1 MNCSSIKRY
10 AVYGSG
16 KCNRVKRAIE
26 AYPDMKKRIICVI
39 TDEKEDEELKN
50 YFDDLGI
57 DYYSFNVAAIDKSKD
72 RNVLLS
78 DFILNKLEQY
88 EIDYC
93 FTFGK
98 RLLKGRL
105 LKAYNYRLINFHPG
119 IIPEVI
125 GLNAIDKA
133 LNEGK
138 RYIGNTV
145 HFIDEGMDSGPII
158 MQSMILADNFGQYG
172 YNIFLDGMT
181 ELIWRTVNLLESNRI
196 EIADRKVI
204 IKEADYTVSRIF
216 PDFNI

>member
-1 MNCSSIKRY
+1 MKIIMRRISEIFYSENLRNDNTGRC
-10 AVYGSG
+10 
-16 KCNRVKRAIE
+16 CL
-26 AYPDMKKRIICVI
+26 PDKTKAF
-39 TDEKEDEELKN
+39 
-50 YFDDLGI
+50 YQ
-57 DYYSFNVAAIDKSKD
+57 
-72 RNVLLS
+72 VL
-78 DFILNKLEQY
+78 
-88 EIDYC
+88 
-93 FTFGK
+93 
-98 RLLKGRL
+98 
-105 LKAYNYRLINFHPG
+105 
-119 IIPEVI
+119 V
-125 GLNAIDKA
+125 

-204 IKEADYTVSRIF
+204 IKDADYTVSRIF